1 MATSPHSAQNAVYAN
16 ENDRYLP
23 TRSPCGRRTAV
34 AARSEQHV
42 YWNPFAQR
50 TSVQSGMT
58 RLRDTSPPSPP
69 SLEAPGV
76 TSLLRHATLARFLT
90 ARVGSITAQQ
100 MLMLAISWHMYD
112 LTSSAWDLGLVG
124 LFQFIPG
131 LATTFV
137 AGHCADRMHRGR
149 IVAACLVAQA
159 ATATLLALAT
169 GAHIVT
175 RELLLGLSLVLGAI
189 RPFQMSGQ
197 QSLLPML
204 VPQSLLARSLALS
217 TVVQQVSV
225 IAGPALGGLLFAIG
239 ISAVYSTCTVL
250 FFVSAVMCALI
261 RYDYVPPPR
270 EPVTARAILAGLR
283 FVWSSPLL
291 LGGIS
296 LDLFAVLFGGA
307 TALLPVYAKE
317 ILHVGP
323 QGLGLLRSAP
333 AVGALCVG
341 LILSRHVI
349 GQGVGKKLL
358 VAVAV
363 YGVCTAAFGLSRSF
377 LASLVLLAI
386 AGGADTISVV
396 VRQTLIQLETP
407 DHMRGRVAAVNTLFI
422 GASNQLGEFESGVT
436 AAAFGAVGSVVV
448 GGCATILVSILWSRL
463 FKPLVIRETL
473 N

>member
-1 MATSPHSAQNAVYAN
+1 MATSPHSVQNAVYAN
-16 ENDRYLP
+16 ENDRHLP

-34 AARSEQHV
+34 AARSEQQV

-50 TSVQSGMT
+50 TSAQSGMT
-58 RLRDTSPPSPP
+58 RVRDTSPP

-76 TSLLRHATLARFLT
+76 TSLLRHATLARFMT

-159 ATATLLALAT
+159 ATATLLAFAT

-175 RELLLGLSLVLGAI
+175 RELLLWLSLVLGAI

-270 EPVTARAILAGLR
+270 EPVTADAILAGLR
-283 FVWSSPLL
+283 FVWSNPLL

-349 GQGVGKKLL
+349 GRGVGKKLL

-436 AAAFGAVGSVVV
+436 ATAFGAVGSVVV

-463 FKPLVIRETL
+463 FKPLAKRETL